1 MNGYNGYFDEI
12 MDFFELSAD
21 YRRKAQ
27 ILQLTDG
34 GLDAVVTAVDGYG
47 FSGQVHLE
55 FQLGGSEGVGDALDA
70 VFAHHIGDLNGSHI
84 GFLLL
89 KIKP

>member
-21 YRRKAQ
+21 FRRKAQ

-55 FQLGGSEGVGDALDA
+55 FLLGGPLLSPMFAGAAMSLSSVCVVGNALRLGRA
-70 VFAHHIGDLNGSHI
+70 KL
-84 GFLLL
+84 
-89 KIKP
+89 